1 MADNS
6 NDKPRA
12 VRSHDVALDKEYVQ
26 WLHEI
31 KQRFRSAQVKAAVRI
46 NSEQLL
52 FNWQLGRDLVAR
64 KAEEK
69 WGSGIVEQVSL
80 DLQAE
85 FPNAKGFSARNLWN
99 MKKWY
104 LFYAKDERISEM
116 LQSFDMLI
124 NADGKKLQQVA
135 AEIHEDK
142 ESFEKRQQAVP
153 EMPFPAG
160 FSFIPWGH
168 HCLIIAKCKDAG
180 EALFYLRKTVE
191 RGLSRNALD
200 DCIRADLYHT
210 SGTAVTNFAERLPE
224 AQGKLAQEI
233 LKSNYDL
240 GFVSLPA
247 EYDENALENVLEQH
261 MTRFL
266 LELGDGWAFVGRQ
279 KEIIISGK
287 PRRIDLLFY
296 HIYLRCYVVLELK
309 VKPFDPEFAGKLN
322 FYVNAVNEFIR
333 KESDNPTIGLL
344 ICKDMDR
351 TEVQLAFQGIMTPMG
366 VATYDNVRIKEI
378 EERLPSAEQIRQQI
392 DIAEEEYRIKLQ
404 EKQGDMEEKSSF

>member
-1 MADNS
+1 MAEKS

-12 VRSHDVALDKEYVQ
+12 VRSHDVALDKEYIQ
-26 WLHEI
+26 WIQDI
-31 KQRFRSAQVKAAVRI
+31 KMRFRNSQIKAAVKV
-46 NSEQLL
+46 NSQQLL
-52 FNWQLGRDLVAR
+52 FNWQLGRDLVVR

-104 LFYAKDERISEM
+104 SFYVENERSSDK
-116 LQSFDMLI
+116 LQSFNLLI
-124 NADGKKLQQVA
+124 DIELEKLQQVA
-135 AEIHEDK
+135 AEIQE
-142 ESFEKRQQAVP
+142 EPFEEKLQQVVA
-153 EMPFPAG
+153 EIPFPTS

-168 HCLIIAKCKDAG
+168 HCLIITKCKEVD
-180 EALFYLRKTVE
+180 EALFYLRRTVE

-210 SGTAVTNFAERLPE
+210 AGAAVTNFAEKLP
-224 AQGKLAQEI
+224 AIQGELAQEI

-240 GFVSLPA
+240 GFISLP
-247 EYDENALENVLEQH
+247 EKYDEDELEDVLEQH

-266 LELGDGWAFVGRQ
+266 LELGEGWAFVGRQ

-287 PRRIDLLFY
+287 TRKIDMLFY
-296 HIYLRCYVVLELK
+296 HIYLRCYIVLELK
-309 VKPFDPEFAGKLN
+309 VMPFDPEFAGKLN

-333 KESDNPTIGLL
+333 RESDNPTIGLL
-344 ICKDMDR
+344 ICKDLDR
-351 TEVQLAFQGIMTPMG
+351 TEVQLAFQGITTPMG

-378 EERLPSAEQIRQQI
+378 QEYLPSADQIKRQI
-392 DIAEEEYRIKLQ
+392 EIAEEEYRIRK
-404 EKQGDMEEKSSF
+404 KNKS